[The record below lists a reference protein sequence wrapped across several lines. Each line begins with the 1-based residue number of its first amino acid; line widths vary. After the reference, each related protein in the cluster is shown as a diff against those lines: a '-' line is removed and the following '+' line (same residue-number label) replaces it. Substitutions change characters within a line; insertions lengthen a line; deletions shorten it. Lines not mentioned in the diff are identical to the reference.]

1 MECYTIG
8 GGAPM
13 NKAATL
19 EPDSEETRTIET
31 EMERIFLQIERIDER
46 ITKDQQEIDRLTVK
60 TRRML
65 DELKAR

>member
-1 MECYTIG
+1 
-8 GGAPM
+8 M